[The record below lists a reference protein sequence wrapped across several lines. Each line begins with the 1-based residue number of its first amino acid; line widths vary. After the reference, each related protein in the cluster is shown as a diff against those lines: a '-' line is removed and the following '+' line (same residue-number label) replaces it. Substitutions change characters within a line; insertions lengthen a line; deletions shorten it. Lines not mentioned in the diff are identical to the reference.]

1 MKKDKSKNI
10 IIVLLIVIIII
21 LITLVVLF
29 ATDTITF
36 NKKVD
41 SNDQFEDTTSE
52 NTENESSNSKD
63 TNTML
68 TNDEAIAIL
77 KNDYNDAVRHIFNE
91 AVSYCGEVSTET
103 NSSLSLNGFTYSK
116 SASYNS
122 FEELENYL
130 KNYMTDTLLKS
141 TNYNKTITID
151 GNTVSSYYEQNGSLY
166 CNGWNKGGNIYLEK
180 YNENESSFEITN
192 ITVESFNAKIN
203 AVYYDHDNTT
213 KTIKQINV
221 SVIKQNDKWLLNSYE
236 EETN

>member
-1 MKKDKSKNI
+1 
-10 IIVLLIVIIII
+10 
-21 LITLVVLF
+21 
-29 ATDTITF
+29 
-36 NKKVD
+36 
-41 SNDQFEDTTSE
+41 
-52 NTENESSNSKD
+52 
-63 TNTML
+63 
-68 TNDEAIAIL
+68 
-77 KNDYNDAVRHIFNE
+77 
-91 AVSYCGEVSTET
+91 
-103 NSSLSLNGFTYSK
+103 
-116 SASYNS
+116 
-122 FEELENYL
+122 
-130 KNYMTDTLLKS
+130 MTDTLLKS